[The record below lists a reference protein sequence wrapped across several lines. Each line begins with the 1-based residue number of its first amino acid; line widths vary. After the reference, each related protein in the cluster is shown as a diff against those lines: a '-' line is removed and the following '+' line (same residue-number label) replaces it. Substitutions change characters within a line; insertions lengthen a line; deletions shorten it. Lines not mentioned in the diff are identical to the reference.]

1 MTRNDIF
8 STLAILGTGA
18 LLAGCATVNA
28 DASEARSPEASR
40 HGESNC
46 ASGSCGGKAA
56 KHEAPAQD
64 EVMEADAA
72 PAAVGAEIAAPAAA
86 DVADATVALP
96 AEEPAEEPAAT
107 SAAEAAAEE
116 AAVVADADPATEPV
130 PTPAPKKKAK
140 KKKKKAKKSSAGEA
154 ACGEGTCA

>member
-56 KHEAPAQD
+56 KHDAPAED
-64 EVMEADAA
+64 ETMEADAA
-72 PAAVGAEIAAPAAA
+72 PAAAGDATTAPAASES
-86 DVADATVALP
+86 P
-96 AEEPAEEPAAT
+96 AAEPAPKT
-107 SAAEAAAEE
+107 K
-116 AAVVADADPATEPV
+116 
-130 PTPAPKKKAK
+130 PAPKKTAK
-140 KKKKKAKKSSAGEA
+140 KKKKSKKHSAGEA